1 MNDEKYNEKLSIPR
15 VIIRR
20 IVMELIEKNA
30 KKKISRVD
38 KKAFDILHFEIE
50 KYISE
55 LFLVS
60 GYMMD
65 ASNRNTVL
73 STLFKKAAKL
83 HEALHHTNRVC

>member
-55 LFLVS
+55 LFWYLVI
-60 GYMMD
+60 
-65 ASNRNTVL
+65 
-73 STLFKKAAKL
+73 
-83 HEALHHTNRVC
+83 

>member
-1 MNDEKYNEKLSIPR
+1 MQDEKYYEKLSIPR

-20 IVMELIEKNA
+20 IVMEMIGKNA
-30 KKKISRVD
+30 NKKISRID
-38 KKAFDILHFEIE
+38 KKALDILHYEIE

-65 ASNRNTVL
+65 ASKRNTVL
-73 STLFKKAAKL
+73 SSLFKKAAKL
-83 HEALHHTNRVC
+83 HEVLHHTNRVC